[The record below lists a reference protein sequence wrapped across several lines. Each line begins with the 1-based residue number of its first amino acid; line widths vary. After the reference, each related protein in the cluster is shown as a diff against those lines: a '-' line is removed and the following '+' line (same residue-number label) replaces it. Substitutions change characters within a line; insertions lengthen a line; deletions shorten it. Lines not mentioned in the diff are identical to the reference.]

1 MTLLPDLIALVG
13 GIVHTLVPG
22 SAPAPAT
29 VVFDGPMI
37 VSVGDEEPP
46 AGAEIIDISGLHVI
60 PGLIDGMMNF
70 DAEHDALYVAAGV
83 TTVRDVGNEL
93 GVLLEAQ
100 TPALRDRIPGPS
112 LLTCGRVLDGSK
124 GVSVEALVLE
134 SANAV
139 PTKLGALLEIVGE
152 SGHKLDFL
160 SLLDTIPAAVYPA
173 TLAFGQERGL
183 PVWGPLPRE
192 IPLESALEQGQAG
205 FFGLG
210 VLLPPGSHWGNVDP
224 AALDPRV
231 ELFAQGSSAMVPM
244 LGVYARILAERDEQ
258 LSDLQFLAPTYESQ
272 WRQQLGAWESSLND
286 SARRDLNRALDLQR
300 DLVLELSRA
309 GVTLVPGS
317 SAPNPWRMPGASL
330 IDELEELAA
339 AGLAPAEVLRL
350 ATAGAASA
358 LGQESVCGSL
368 APGMRADMVVLASDP
383 RDSVAA
389 LREPEIV
396 VVRGQA
402 LERPELVKRVRDM
415 RSLQDA
421 VRAEASAP
429 LDVPA
434 PEVPEGDLVLSGRAE
449 LWALNLRHSSEHFK
463 VVRQPDGTLCYC
475 TRIRYPA
482 TANSIAS
489 EMRVQQ
495 VIQDGLLV
503 TFQVQLLARG
513 LGWDAPEPLTVETGT
528 PEEVTASERS
538 VTVRGAQIGASKVMN
553 VERRLNGMFL
563 DNKPS
568 PDPLA
573 ALDVSLVLN
582 AMITAKHFPEG
593 LSYAI
598 SLEGNGLAGASD
610 RWNLSVREQDRL
622 LQVNTSR
629 GALAFGM
636 DAKGQPLFAARQRG
650 TDQIELRVL
659 EFDAHGGP
667 GLALPASR
675 VFVPPT
681 AQDAENDR

>member
-22 SAPAPAT
+22 SSPAPAT
-29 VVFDGPMI
+29 VVIDGPTI
-37 VSVGDEEPP
+37 VSVGALEPP
-46 AGAEIIDISGLHVI
+46 QDAEIIDISGLHVI

-134 SANAV
+134 SAEAV
-139 PTKLGALLEIVGE
+139 PTVLGAVLQIVGE

-173 TLAFGQERGL
+173 TLEFGRENGL
-183 PVWGPLPRE
+183 PVWGPLPRA

-224 AALDPRV
+224 AALDPKV
-231 ELFAQGSSAMVPM
+231 ELFAQGSSDMVPM
-244 LGVYARILAERDEQ
+244 LGVYARILAERDDE
-258 LSDLQFLAPTYESQ
+258 LSELQSLAPTYEAQ
-272 WRQQLGAWESSLND
+272 WRQQLAAWESSL
-286 SARRDLNRALDLQR
+286 SEGARRDLSRALNLQR
-300 DLVLELSRA
+300 DLVLQLSRA
-309 GVTLVPGS
+309 GVTLIPGS
-317 SAPNPWRMPGASL
+317 SAPNPWRMPGVAL
-330 IDELEELAA
+330 IDELEQFAA
-339 AGLAPAEVLRL
+339 AGIEPGEVLRL
-350 ATAGAASA
+350 ATASAARA
-358 LGQESVCGSL
+358 LGQEAICGTL
-368 APGMRADMVVLASDP
+368 APGLRADMVVLASDP
-383 RDSVAA
+383 TASVAA

-396 VVRGQA
+396 VVRGQV
-402 LERPELVKRVRDM
+402 LERPELVRRVRDL
-415 RSLQDA
+415 RSLQNA

-429 LDVPA
+429 MDVPA
-434 PEVPEGDLVLSGRAE
+434 PEVPPGDLVLSGRAE

-463 VVRQPDGTLCYC
+463 VVRQADGTLCYC

-482 TANSIAS
+482 TANSIPS

-495 VIQDGLLV
+495 VIQGGLLV
-503 TFQVQLLARG
+503 SFQVELVARG
-513 LGWDAPEPLTVETGT
+513 EGWDAPEPLNVETGT
-528 PEEVTASERS
+528 PEEVAASERV

-553 VERRLNGMFL
+553 VERRMNGMFL

-610 RWNLSVREQDRL
+610 RWNLAVREEDRL
-622 LQVNTSR
+622 LQVGTSR
-629 GALAFGM
+629 GALAFGL

-650 TDQIELRVL
+650 TDQIELRML

-667 GLALPASR
+667 GLALPATR
-675 VFVPPT
+675 VFLPP
-681 AQDAENDR
+681 AVQDAGSDR